1 MLAAAALGCGSGSS
15 DVVTVDGSST
25 VYPITEAIA
34 EQFQGTGKGR
44 VTIGISG
51 TAGGLAKLCQGEL
64 AVSGASRPIRP
75 TEEQLCAR
83 AGIRTI
89 ELPIAYDG
97 IAIVVH
103 PDNAWVDHLEVE
115 ELRRMWEPAAQG
127 RVLRWSDVRDG
138 WPDEELHLFGPG
150 VDSGTYDYF
159 TEAIVGRAHASRGD
173 FTSSEDDNVLV
184 QGVAT
189 DLGALGFF
197 GFAYYAQNQG
207 RLRLV
212 AVRGRGAPV
221 LPSATTIG
229 DGSYY
234 PLTRPV
240 FLYVSRREAERPAV
254 GSFVDFYLGEGTSLV
269 PEVGFVPL
277 SPAAYDLVRRRFST
291 RTTGSTFGGEGSKIG
306 VSVEQTLT
314 EI

>member
-184 QGVAT
+184 QGVSG
-189 DLGALGFF
+189 DQNALGYF
-197 GFAYYAQNQG
+197 GYSYYENNRDSLKALALDGVEPSAETIRSGEYGLSRPIFIYVSTQALQNND
-207 RLRLV
+207 
-212 AVRGRGAPV
+212 AVRP
-221 LPSATTIG
+221 
-229 DGSYY
+229 
-234 PLTRPV
+234 
-240 FLYVSRREAERPAV
+240 
-254 GSFVDFYLGEGTSLV
+254 FVDFYLSEQNLDRLVEAARYVTLPGSLAD
-269 PEVGFVPL
+269 E
-277 SPAAYDLVRRRFST
+277 SRAQYED
-291 RTTGSTFGGEGSKIG
+291 RTTGTVFTEEGEPEGGDLERALQQS
-306 VSVEQTLT
+306 Q
-314 EI
+314 